1 MKVLY
6 HAHCNDGAAAALA
19 VWLKYGDAQG
29 PWPPD
34 LDDPPRKIEYIP
46 VQYGQ
51 DPPEVLAGE
60 EVFIVDF
67 SYKRDV
73 LIEMA
78 KVAFSVLVLDHH
90 KTAEAELKDLIGDN
104 IEVRFD
110 MTKSGAVMAW
120 EYFHESPVPKLFQVI
135 QDRDLWRFEMGEY
148 TKFCHKGLQLH
159 PEWRTW
165 MTLRPN
171 DLARE
176 GMAVNTFL
184 ELQSAKIIDDGPVR
198 WDVTGDIVP
207 VYNLPGF
214 MLSDTLHAALEK
226 YPDAPFAVG
235 YFDKVDECKRVYSLR
250 SRENGAD
257 VSEIAKR
264 HGGGGHVYA
273 AGFSVNILPAWL

>member
-6 HAHCNDGAAAALA
+6 HANCNDGAAAALA
-19 VWLKYGDAQG
+19 VWLKYGDDG
-29 PWPPD
+29 V
-34 LDDPPRKIEYIP
+34 EYIP

-51 DPPEVLAGE
+51 DPPEGLDSK

-73 LIEMA
+73 LLEIANRAE
-78 KVAFSVLVLDHH
+78 FVLVLDHH
-90 KTAEAELKDLIGDN
+90 KTAEFELQDLGGN
-104 IEVRFD
+104 IEAYFD

-120 EYFHESPVPKLFQVI
+120 EYFHDSPVPKLFQVI

-165 MTLRPN
+165 MTLQPN

-198 WDVTGDIVP
+198 WAVTGDVVP

-264 HGGGGHVYA
+264 HGGGGHVHA
-273 AGFSVNILPAWL
+273 AGFSVNILLAWL